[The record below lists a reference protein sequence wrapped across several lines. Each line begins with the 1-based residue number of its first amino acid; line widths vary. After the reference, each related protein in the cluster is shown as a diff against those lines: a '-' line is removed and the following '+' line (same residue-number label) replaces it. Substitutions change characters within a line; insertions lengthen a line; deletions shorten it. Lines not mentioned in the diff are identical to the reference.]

1 MNDKHLTAHQRA
13 VLIHQALTQGDI
25 EEADRLMASAPV
37 RPFTGPNPAI
47 LLVLARLQAKRHLL
61 LTGAAAYVTGFG
73 AGERVDLA
81 AELAAV
87 DAAAMADPDLSA
99 TWEPTVELLK
109 ATQADALRRMMDEV
123 PDEVPDEVRAL
134 LAKSL
139 ETRTPPEPNPERV
152 AYWAAKLAPHP
163 EPAPAQMDA

>member
-1 MNDKHLTAHQRA
+1 MKTTNLTAHQRA

-61 LTGAAAYVTGFG
+61 LTGAAAYVTGLG
-73 AGERVDLA
+73 AGEHVDLA

-123 PDEVPDEVRAL
+123 PDEVRAL

-139 ETRTPPEPNPERV
+139 ETGPPPEPNPERV